1 MKAGEMTPEKQV
13 RFDGFN
19 VMTLYGETPAKF
31 GLQLARKICGE
42 DALVTH
48 MMEPTEGAG
57 RRSLDQSKVAII
69 KGKDPVGFNKFL
81 TKLNCSLCRIT
92 HLTF

>member
-1 MKAGEMTPEKQV
+1 MTPEKQV

-69 KGKDPVGFNKFL
+69 KGKDPVCFN
-81 TKLNCSLCRIT
+81 
-92 HLTF
+92 